1 MDEPLYEILASN
13 RDKEELAAV
22 NSCNERIKRQF
33 GLSLTQEE
41 AGALIA
47 AKQESLKTHQRVE
60 FGRGIL
66 DKLMFVFCD
75 SQYISRQDYAKTLAG
90 LQDIFYAFKN
100 EAQDRLTDEE
110 LLAFMKEQFETV
122 CFGDMEYLEGTC
134 LARFAAAVRA
144 GCRGYEA
151 SGGKGDY
158 VKVSEEQR
166 WDSELYME
174 ALREL
179 FWE

>member
-1 MDEPLYEILASN
+1 MDKALYELLSAN

-22 NSCNERIKRQF
+22 NSCNEIIGRQF
-33 GLSLTQEE
+33 GLSLTREE
-41 AGALIA
+41 AAALIA
-47 AKQESLKTHQRVE
+47 AKQESLKKHQRVE

-75 SQYISRQDYAKTLAG
+75 SQYISRQDYAETLAR
-90 LQDIFYAFKN
+90 LQDIFYVFKN

-110 LLAFMKEQFETV
+110 LLTFMKEQFETV
-122 CFGDMEYLEGTC
+122 CFRDMEYLEGTC
-134 LARFAAAVRA
+134 LTRFSAAVRA
-144 GCRGYEA
+144 GYRGYEA
-151 SGGKGDY
+151 FGGKGEY
-158 VKVSEEQR
+158 EELSEEQR
-166 WDSELYME
+166 WDSELYTE